1 MQAFSSASP
10 AKQAAGEAALRLVED
25 GMSLGL
31 GTGSTV
37 DFFLVALA
45 RRMQEEGLS
54 IQGVPTSRATARR
67 ARELGLPL
75 TTLEEAGELDLAVD
89 GADEVDSG
97 FRLIKG
103 GGGALLR
110 EKIVA
115 SAARQVAILVDEGK
129 RVERLGRRFHL
140 PVEILP
146 FGWQVTSKKVAALGT
161 TPFLRTGPEGEPF
174 VTDNG
179 NSILDCRF
187 AQGILEPE
195 KLHAALS
202 QIPGVAE
209 VGLFL
214 GLCQVLFVGHADGRV
229 ETIPC
234 PPA

>member
-1 MQAFSSASP
+1 MQATSS
-10 AKQAAGEAALRLVED
+10 AKQAVGEAALRLVEN
-25 GMSLGL
+25 GMRLGL

-45 RRMQEEGLS
+45 RRVQKEGLS
-54 IQGVPTSRATARR
+54 IQGVATSQATVRR

-89 GADEVDSG
+89 GADEVDAR

-115 SAARQVAILVDEGK
+115 SAARQVVILVDESK
-129 RVERLGRRFHL
+129 RVERLGQRFHL

-146 FGWQVTSKKVAALGT
+146 FGWQVTSKKVAALGA
-161 TPFLRTGPEGEPF
+161 TPFLRTGPEGGPF

-187 AQGILEPE
+187 PQGILEPV

-214 GLCQVLFVGHADGRV
+214 GLCHVLFVGHADGRV
-229 ETIPC
+229 ETATC